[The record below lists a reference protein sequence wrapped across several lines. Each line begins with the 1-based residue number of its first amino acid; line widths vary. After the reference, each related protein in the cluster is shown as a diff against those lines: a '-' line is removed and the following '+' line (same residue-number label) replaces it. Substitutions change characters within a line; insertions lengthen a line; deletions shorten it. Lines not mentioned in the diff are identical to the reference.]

1 MLILNAPG
9 FFSMAW
15 GLIKKF
21 IDPQTAS
28 RISVC
33 SGSKQGFQALENVI
47 DITQIPKDYGGSN
60 ISIAEAFRNE
70 ANDPLLL
77 RQCIELVHVKR
88 KSKATSNPKKQ
99 QEWTLQPGEYVDL
112 NCYTRSSSGAS
123 LTISLNGTPH
133 KTIDQVKCEFDVEGR
148 PKAVCHRL
156 ADRLVGWTENGG
168 SPTVVSIEV
177 SDLDN
182 ANKKHHKES
191 RGYFLMVGDI
201 KKA

>member
-1 MLILNAPG
+1 
-9 FFSMAW
+9 MAW

-33 SGSKQGFQALENVI
+33 SGSKQGLKALENVI

-60 ISIAEAFRNE
+60 ITIAEAFRKE

-77 RQCIELVHVKR
+77 RQSIELMHVKR
-88 KSKATSNPKKQ
+88 KSKATSDPKKQ
-99 QEWTLQPGEYVDL
+99 HDWILQPDEYVDL
-112 NCYTRSSSGAS
+112 NCYTRSSSGAE
-123 LTISLNGTPH
+123 LRVLLNGTPH
-133 KTIDQVKCEFDVEGR
+133 KTINQVKCETDAGGG

-156 ADRLVGWTENGG
+156 ADKLMG
-168 SPTVVSIEV
+168 SEDIGSTTVVSVEL

-182 ANKKHHKES
+182 ADKNHHKES
-191 RGYFLMVGDI
+191 RGYFLIVGDI